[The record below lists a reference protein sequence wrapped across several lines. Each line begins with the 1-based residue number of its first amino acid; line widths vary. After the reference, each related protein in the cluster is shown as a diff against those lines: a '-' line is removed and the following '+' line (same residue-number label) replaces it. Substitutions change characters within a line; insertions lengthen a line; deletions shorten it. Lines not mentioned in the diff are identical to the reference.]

1 MRELEE
7 ELETAH
13 EMQMRLMPK
22 EEPEIEGIEL
32 SGRCLS
38 ANHVGGDFFQYFVRG
53 GKPSVC
59 LADVTGHAMEAAVP
73 VMMFSGV
80 LRDELQYGHSLEKLY
95 SNLTRILYDMLDLRT
110 FVCFSMGEVEIP
122 PARSNGDPPV
132 AIPFRL
138 ANGGVPIPFTTG

>member
-38 ANHVGGDFFQYFVRG
+38 ANHVGGDFFQYFVRD

-59 LADVTGHAMEAAVP
+59 LADVTGTP
-73 VMMFSGV
+73 W
-80 LRDELQYGHSLEKLY
+80 R
-95 SNLTRILYDMLDLRT
+95 RPCR
-110 FVCFSMGEVEIP
+110 
-122 PARSNGDPPV
+122 
-132 AIPFRL
+132 
-138 ANGGVPIPFTTG
+138 